1 MADNSKKE
9 YTKLEMFLLGIG
21 ATVSIIAVMTLIGFT
36 LGFFFPD
43 WTKTDY
49 REQQN
54 CYGDQ
59 YNGYCE

>member
-21 ATVSIIAVMTLIGFT
+21 ATVSIIAITILIGFI
-36 LGFFFPD
+36 LGFFFPE
-43 WTKTDY
+43 WAKTDY

-54 CYGDQ
+54 CYGDR